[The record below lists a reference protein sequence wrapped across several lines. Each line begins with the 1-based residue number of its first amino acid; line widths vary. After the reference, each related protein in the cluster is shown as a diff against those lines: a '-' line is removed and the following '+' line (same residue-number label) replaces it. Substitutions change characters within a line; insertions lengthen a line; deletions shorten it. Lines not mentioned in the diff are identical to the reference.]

1 MRAIIDLSQP
11 LHEGMT
17 VCEGHP
23 PFTLSQCCTL
33 ERDGSAVSLLSL
45 SSHTGTHLD
54 APAHFIEGG
63 ATVDELDL
71 SALIGPVLVV
81 DARGREPDATLDWD
95 DTFAPYAKAFAP
107 GIAVAIC
114 TGWSQHWGTPMY
126 ARNPRVAPAAAAR
139 LFEAG
144 VRLLCID
151 ALSPDGAP
159 DTERGESH
167 DNWHRFHLFWLGKG
181 GMIVENLIS
190 AGLEKML
197 DHEDRG
203 ASWMG
208 SFLPLRLEKC
218 DGSPVRAIAWREV

>member
-1 MRAIIDLSQP
+1 MRTIIDLSQS
-11 LHEGMT
+11 LQEGMT

-23 PFTLSQCCTL
+23 PFTQSQCCSL
-33 ERDGSAVSLLSL
+33 ERDGSAVSLISL
-45 SSHTGTHLD
+45 SSHTGTHID

-63 ATVDELDL
+63 ATVDALDL
-71 SALIGPVLVV
+71 SALIGPVLVI
-81 DARGREPDATLDWD
+81 DARGREPDAMLDWD
-95 DTFAPYAKAFAP
+95 DTFAPYEKAVAP
-107 GIAVAIC
+107 GVAVAIC
-114 TGWSQHWGTPMY
+114 TGWSEHLGTSLY

-151 ALSPDGAP
+151 ALSPDGSPNA
-159 DTERGESH
+159 ERGEGH
-167 DNWHRFHLFWLGKG
+167 DDWHRFHHFWLGKG
-181 GMIVENLIS
+181 GIIVENLVS

-197 DHEDRG
+197 ETRG

-218 DGSPVRAIAWREV
+218 DGSPVRAVAWRDV

>member
-1 MRAIIDLSQP
+1 MRTIIDLSQP
-11 LHEGMT
+11 LHEGMA
-17 VCEGHP
+17 VCAGHP
-23 PFTLSQCCTL
+23 PFTQSQCCSL

-45 SSHTGTHLD
+45 SSHTGTHID

-63 ATVDELDL
+63 ATVDALDL

-95 DTFAPYAKAFAP
+95 DTFAPYEKAIAS
-107 GIAVAIC
+107 GTAVAVC
-114 TGWSQHWGTPMY
+114 TGWSKHLGTPLY

-144 VRLLCID
+144 ARLFGID

-159 DTERGESH
+159 DTEHGESH
-167 DNWHRFHLFWLGKG
+167 DDWHRFHLFWLGKG
-181 GMIVENLIS
+181 GMIVENLVS
-190 AGLEKML
+190 AGLEEML
-197 DHEDRG
+197 EHQD

-208 SFLPLRLEKC
+208 SFLPLRLEHC
-218 DGSPVRAIAWREV
+218 DGSPVRAVAWREMEV